1 MGATHLF
8 QEGLLLPPMRVG
20 REGKLDAFIEEIIGA
35 NVRNSDLF
43 FGDMRAQ
50 LGVTLLGADRLV
62 EVAHQVGAG
71 VLLDVYAELLDQGE
85 RLLRSHIA
93 AWPDGESTAV
103 GYLDSDGT
111 PDGKPVRLA
120 VTASGGRRGDLRP
133 HGLRR

>member
-71 VLLDVYAELLDQGE
+71 VLLDVYAELPRPGRTVCCARTSLPGPTGS
-85 RLLRSHIA
+85 RPLSA
-93 AWPDGESTAV
+93 TWTA
-103 GYLDSDGT
+103 T
-111 PDGKPVRLA
+111 ARP
-120 VTASGGRRGDLRP
+120 TASRCALR
-133 HGLRR
+133 